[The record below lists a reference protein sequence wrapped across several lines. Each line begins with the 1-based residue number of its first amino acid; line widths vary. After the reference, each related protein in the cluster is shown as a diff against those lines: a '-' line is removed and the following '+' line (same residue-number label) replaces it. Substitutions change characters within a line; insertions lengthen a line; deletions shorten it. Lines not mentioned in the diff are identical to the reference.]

1 MCQCPQRASIHFYH
15 THVIWDEFGT
25 GCQCPQR
32 ASIHFYSP
40 IRQLGNLKMS
50 SCQCP
55 QRASIHFYVV
65 VQHHFPSPDVVCQ
78 CPQRASI
85 HFYGQKL
92 AGYQYHLICVNA
104 LNGLLSIS
112 TEVVAVVDDYV
123 LSVSMP
129 STGFYPFLPILK
141 QENGKTFIVSMPSTG
156 FYPFLQ

>member
-1 MCQCPQRASIHFYH
+1 MPSTGFYPFLQ
-15 THVIWDEFGT
+15 D
-25 GCQCPQR
+25 
-32 ASIHFYSP
+32 S
-40 IRQLGNLKMS
+40 
-50 SCQCP
+50 
-55 QRASIHFYVV
+55 
-65 VQHHFPSPDVVCQ
+65 PSPKKSSKGSCQ

-129 STGFYPFLPILK
+129 STGFYPFLLCPTLGELQTLK
-141 QENGKTFIVSMPSTG
+141 GMCQCPQRASIHFYRFMICSEFIGPRCVNALNGLLSISTVASRK
-156 FYPFLQ
+156 P